1 MHKVIECR
9 GQSFCVGEKDMSCNL
24 DMAVFID
31 KNRYVWGLGEDLAI
45 AMVESYEGNIE
56 TIMIPGTDF
65 IMIFDEA
72 NTVVLAGHKYLF
84 YDCLIMKVR
93 GVRPFMSKKYDV
105 TKHPKYHLTADF
117 SAKNYF
123 DIEKYI
129 KRGDNLI
136 LKPDDTYEVIEATDM
151 ESAQAD
157 Q

>member
-56 TIMIPGTDF
+56 TIMIPGTDY
-65 IMIFDEA
+65 IMIFDES

-84 YDCLIMKVR
+84 YDCLIMKSTEKGLKAIPADEIDAARIAFRKQTGRYQV
-93 GVRPFMSKKYDV
+93 GPFEFLAYRIS
-105 TKHPKYHLTADF
+105 
-117 SAKNYF
+117 
-123 DIEKYI
+123 
-129 KRGDNLI
+129 
-136 LKPDDTYEVIEATDM
+136 
-151 ESAQAD
+151 
-157 Q
+157 

>member
-9 GQSFCVGEKDMSCNL
+9 GQSFCVGEKDISCNL

-56 TIMIPGTDF
+56 TIMISGTDF

-84 YDCLIMKVR
+84 YDCLIMKSTEKGLKAIPADEIDTARNAFKKQTGRYQV
-93 GVRPFMSKKYDV
+93 GPFEFLAYRIS
-105 TKHPKYHLTADF
+105 
-117 SAKNYF
+117 
-123 DIEKYI
+123 
-129 KRGDNLI
+129 
-136 LKPDDTYEVIEATDM
+136 
-151 ESAQAD
+151 
-157 Q
+157 

>member
-1 MHKVIECR
+1 MQKVIECR

-84 YDCLIMKVR
+84 YDCLIMKSTEMHLR
-93 GVRPFMSKKYDV
+93 SRQGVTRSD
-105 TKHPKYHLTADF
+105 LL
-117 SAKNYF
+117 SSWL
-123 DIEKYI
+123 IESHE
-129 KRGDNLI
+129 RRLI
-136 LKPDDTYEVIEATDM
+136 LG
-151 ESAQAD
+151 
-157 Q
+157 

>member
-1 MHKVIECR
+1 MQKVIECR
-9 GQSFCVGEKDMSCNL
+9 GQSFCVAEKNMGCNL

-84 YDCLIMKVR
+84 YDCLIMKSTEKGLKAIPADEIDTARNAFKKQTGRYQV
-93 GVRPFMSKKYDV
+93 GPFEFLAYRIS
-105 TKHPKYHLTADF
+105 
-117 SAKNYF
+117 
-123 DIEKYI
+123 
-129 KRGDNLI
+129 
-136 LKPDDTYEVIEATDM
+136 
-151 ESAQAD
+151 
-157 Q
+157 

>member
-45 AMVESYEGNIE
+45 AMVESYEGDIE

-65 IMIFDEA
+65 IIIIDEA

-84 YDCLIMKVR
+84 YDCLIMKSTEKGLKAIPADEIDAARNAFKKQTGRYQV
-93 GVRPFMSKKYDV
+93 GPFEFLAYRIS
-105 TKHPKYHLTADF
+105 
-117 SAKNYF
+117 
-123 DIEKYI
+123 
-129 KRGDNLI
+129 
-136 LKPDDTYEVIEATDM
+136 
-151 ESAQAD
+151 
-157 Q
+157 

>member
-1 MHKVIECR
+1 MQKVIECR

-65 IMIFDEA
+65 IIIFDEA

-84 YDCLIMKVR
+84 YDCLIMKSTEKGLKAIPADEIDTARNAFKKQTGRYQV
-93 GVRPFMSKKYDV
+93 GPFEFLAYRIS
-105 TKHPKYHLTADF
+105 
-117 SAKNYF
+117 
-123 DIEKYI
+123 
-129 KRGDNLI
+129 
-136 LKPDDTYEVIEATDM
+136 
-151 ESAQAD
+151 
-157 Q
+157 

>member
-9 GQSFCVGEKDMSCNL
+9 GQSFCVGEKDKSCNL

-65 IMIFDEA
+65 VMIFDEA

-84 YDCLIMKVR
+84 YDCLIMKSTEKGLKAIPADEIDAARNAFKKQTGRYQV
-93 GVRPFMSKKYDV
+93 GPFEFLAYRIS
-105 TKHPKYHLTADF
+105 
-117 SAKNYF
+117 
-123 DIEKYI
+123 
-129 KRGDNLI
+129 
-136 LKPDDTYEVIEATDM
+136 
-151 ESAQAD
+151 
-157 Q
+157 